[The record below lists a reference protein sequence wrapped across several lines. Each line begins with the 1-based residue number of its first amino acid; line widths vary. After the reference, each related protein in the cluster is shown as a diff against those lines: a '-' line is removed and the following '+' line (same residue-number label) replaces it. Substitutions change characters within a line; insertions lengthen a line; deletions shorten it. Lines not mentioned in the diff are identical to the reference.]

1 MLIDLISRLLVFV
14 PTERPSPLETLLHPY
29 FNELRTEKFWQLNPN
44 IPDLFNFSQGK
55 AFLLK
60 HILF

>member
-44 IPDLFNFSQGK
+44 IPDLFNFT
-55 AFLLK
+55 
-60 HILF
+60 